1 MREPVGKVETGVRKG
16 AVKALSAAPHAA
28 LGTPE
33 TEPLRPTFD
42 GYSEFGSE
50 GLPLGKSELRLPNI
64 RL

>member
-33 TEPLRPTFD
+33 TELLRPTFD

-50 GLPLGKSELRLPNI
+50 GSPLR
-64 RL
+64 